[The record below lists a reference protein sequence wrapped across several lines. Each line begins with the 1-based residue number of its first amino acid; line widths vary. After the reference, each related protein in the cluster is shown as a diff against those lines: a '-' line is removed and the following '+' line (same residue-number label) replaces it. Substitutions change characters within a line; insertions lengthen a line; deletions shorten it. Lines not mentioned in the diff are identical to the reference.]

1 MGGDNFVLGGVSG
14 ISQFPSNGEKPGWTV
29 YVNMGKLDIFFLL
42 LLLIPEA
49 STFGPTIFGFR
60 SLQRPHIRFRR
71 HTHLAV
77 NDEESGGSSGS
88 EGNVGKS
95 FGEVEAALVEEA
107 EEKAKERTGMEQ
119 FREEERALFASKSEE
134 ISLIQQEISSRAS
147 NLGIKGKK

>member
-1 MGGDNFVLGGVSG
+1 M
-14 ISQFPSNGEKPGWTV
+14 
-29 YVNMGKLDIFFLL
+29 
-42 LLLIPEA
+42 
-49 STFGPTIFGFR
+49 
-60 SLQRPHIRFRR
+60 
-71 HTHLAV
+71 